1 MRVLEHDYLF
11 KLLLIG
17 SSGVGKTCLL
27 MRFAD
32 GKYPEQYASTIGVD
46 FKEKVINIAD
56 ERVKLQIWD
65 TAGQERFR
73 SIVSSYYKGA
83 HGIFIVY
90 DVTNRN
96 SFNDIKLWLR
106 DIDKYASDDVCKLL
120 IGNKSDMEQRQ
131 VTIAEGQELADS
143 LGIPFLETSAK
154 DSANVDGAFL
164 KMVQETQLARAQ
176 RIQDRIQS
184 DQRFQQLNNA
194 SNSVDIHHRSTHH
207 HNNNGQEGGGP
218 FAGCCS

>member
-1 MRVLEHDYLF
+1 MKGRAGKWSGDYLF

-46 FKEKVINIAD
+46 FKEKTIHIAD

-83 HGIFIVY
+83 HGIFVVY
-90 DVTNRN
+90 DVTNH
-96 SFNDIKLWLR
+96 STFDDVKLWLR
-106 DIDKYASDDVCKLL
+106 DIEKHASDDVCKLL
-120 IGNKSDMEQRQ
+120 IGNKCDILEDRE
-131 VTIAEGQELADS
+131 VTTAEGKELADS

-154 DSANVDGAFL
+154 ESANVSEAFL
-164 KMVQETQLARAQ
+164 KMVGETQLARAKRIKE
-176 RIQDRIQS
+176 RIQADN
-184 DQRFQQLNNA
+184 RF
-194 SNSVDIHHRSTHH
+194 SSS
-207 HNNNGQEGGGP
+207 NNNRSMGGRQDN
-218 FAGCCS
+218 FFSSCCS